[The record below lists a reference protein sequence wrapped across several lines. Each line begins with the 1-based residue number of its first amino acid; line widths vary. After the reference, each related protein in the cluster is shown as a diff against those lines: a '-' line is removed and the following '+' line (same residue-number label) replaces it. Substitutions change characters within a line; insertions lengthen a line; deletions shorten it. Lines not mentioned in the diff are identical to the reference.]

1 MGIIHQVKEI
11 CSRDNHKGVVGS
23 DVHFESTSLTAMWR
37 QRTSL
42 NHILLLDF
50 G

>member
-1 MGIIHQVKEI
+1 MGIIRQVKEI
-11 CSRDNHKGVVGS
+11 CSRDNHKGVMGS
-23 DVHFESTSLTAMWR
+23 DLHFESTSLTAMWR

-50 G
+50 V